1 MYYFTK
7 TRSGIQKWLRWVWLK
22 AWHEVLISRLK
33 AWLGWGHWLQNHQRG
48 CWWKASIP
56 HHRGLS
62 EVRLTICNNMAADF
76 PRENYP
82 RERERER
89 KGGREIWGIISDVTC
104 HRSRN
109 ILLANPSQPDKC
121 RRGLNKGTDARGQGP
136 LGDILEAV
144 SHRHASID

>member
-33 AWLGWGHWLQNHQRG
+33 AWLGWRHWLQNHQRG
-48 CWWKASIP
+48 CWWKASTP

-62 EVRLTICNNMAADF
+62 EVQLTICNNMAADF

-82 RERERER
+82 RER

-104 HRSRN
+104 HHSCN
-109 ILLANPSQPDKC
+109 ILLANTSQPDKC
-121 RRGLNKGTDARGQGP
+121 GRGLNKGMDARGQGP
-136 LGDILEAV
+136 LGGSVTPLSVTDT
-144 SHRHASID
+144 DP